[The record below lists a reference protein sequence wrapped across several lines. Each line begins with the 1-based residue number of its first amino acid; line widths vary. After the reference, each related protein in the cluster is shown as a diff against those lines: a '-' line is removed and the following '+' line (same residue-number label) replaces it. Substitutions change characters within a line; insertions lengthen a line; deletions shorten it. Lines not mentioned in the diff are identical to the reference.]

1 MKTCVSR
8 TPEGVDSLVI
18 EDRPA
23 PGPLGPG
30 QVRIAMRAASINYR
44 DLLALSG
51 AIGVRGSEG
60 LIPCSDGAGEVIET
74 APDVRRLGVG
84 DRVALVFN
92 PDWIG
97 GPWQATTGVLC
108 RGSGLP
114 GVMQE
119 EMVVHQGEAVV
130 LPQHLDFAEGAALPC
145 AGVTAWH
152 ALCGATPLLPGMSVL
167 LQGGGGVSVFAL
179 QFAKLFG
186 ARVIMTSSSPE
197 RCARLRSL
205 GADETIDYV
214 AQPQWDTAV
223 RALTGGHGVDLTVEV
238 GGAATIDRSVA
249 ATRRGGRVALVGLLT
264 GMPAAVAS
272 LFSAGASIS
281 PVMVGSRDD
290 FEAMNRAIDFHQLRP
305 VIDSRYGFEQ
315 LPEALRHLQSGRH
328 MGKIVIDFQRP
339 AARSSARAL

>member
-1 MKTCVSR
+1 MKTFVSR
-8 TPEGVDSLVI
+8 APNGVDSLVI

-30 QVRIAMRAASINYR
+30 QIRIAMRAASLNYR
-44 DLLALSG
+44 DFLALSG
-51 AIGVRGSEG
+51 AIGVRGPGG

-74 APDVRRLGVG
+74 APDVWRVKVG
-84 DRVALVFN
+84 DRVALIFN

-119 EMVVHQGEAVV
+119 EMVVHHSEAVL
-130 LPQHLDFAEGAALPC
+130 LPAHLDFAEGAALPC

-205 GADETIDYV
+205 GADATIDYR
-214 AQPQWDTAV
+214 AEPAWDKAV
-223 RALTGGHGVDLTVEV
+223 RELTGGHGVDLTVEV
-238 GGAATIDRSVA
+238 GGAATVDRSVA

-264 GMPAAVAS
+264 GVPGAVSS
-272 LFSAGASIS
+272 LFSAGVNVS

-290 FEAMNRAIDFHQLRP
+290 FEAMNRAIDFHTLRP
-305 VIDSRYGFEQ
+305 VIDSRYPFEQ
-315 LPEALRHLQSGRH
+315 LPDALRHLETGRH
-328 MGKIVIDFQRP
+328 MGKIVISF
-339 AARSSARAL
+339 